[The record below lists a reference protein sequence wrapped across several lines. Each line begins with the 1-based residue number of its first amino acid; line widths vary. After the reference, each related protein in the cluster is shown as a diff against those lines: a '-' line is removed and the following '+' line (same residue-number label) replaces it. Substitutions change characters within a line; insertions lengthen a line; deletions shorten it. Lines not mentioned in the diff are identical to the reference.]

1 MIDHLVD
8 WTAAARPGRRIGHAI
23 EAHSVIESTNDR
35 ARELLA
41 EPGTDGIVVVADAQ
55 SAGRGRRG
63 RTWLSP
69 AGRSLSMSAA
79 VRPALGA
86 RDAWQLALG
95 AALAAAEACDSV
107 AAGVALKWPN
117 DLVAGNDDKLGGIL
131 IETAVEGEHLAGVV
145 IGIGINVDWRRAQM
159 PEEIRAT
166 ACSLSDL
173 SDPPGGPIDRVEL
186 LGRLLDGLSDEIDR
200 IEAGASPRDRYRARC
215 STLGSH
221 VRVTV
226 AGATI
231 EGRAVDLDDTGG
243 LVVDD
248 GARRH
253 VVAGGEV
260 VTVRGDR
267 A

>member
-8 WTAAARPGRRIGHAI
+8 WTAAARPGRRVGHAI
-23 EAHSVIESTNDR
+23 EMHELIGSTNDR

-41 EPGTDGIVVVADAQ
+41 DPAVDGVVVVADAQ

-79 VRPALGA
+79 VRPRLSA

-95 AALAAAEACDSV
+95 TALAAAEACDG
-107 AAGVALKWPN
+107 AGAEVGLKWPN
-117 DLVAGNDDKLGGIL
+117 DLVARSGDKLGGIL
-131 IETAVEGEHLAGVV
+131 IETAVEGEQLNGAV
-145 IGIGINVDWRRAQM
+145 IGIGINLDWRRDDM
-159 PEEIRAT
+159 PEEIRET
-166 ACSLSDL
+166 TCSLEDL
-173 SDPPGGPIDRVEL
+173 AGGPIDRVEL

-200 IEAGASPRDRYRARC
+200 IELGESPLARYRARC
-215 STLGSH
+215 WTLGTD
-221 VRVTV
+221 VRVAV
-226 AGATI
+226 GGATI

-243 LVVDD
+243 LIVDS
-248 GARRH
+248 GAHRH
-253 VVAGGEV
+253 IVAAGEV
-260 VTVRGDR
+260 VMLRGDR